1 MKYKVYR
8 IGTHP
13 RDLLEPE
20 REELAKVDAEQ
31 IVLPRLEGDDLVSK
45 ARDDFPEP
53 DKPVIP
59 TNLSLGI
66 VTSIFFRLCCLA
78 PLIVMLFFEV
88 FKNYV

>member
-45 ARDDFPEP
+45 ARDAD
-53 DKPVIP
+53 
-59 TNLSLGI
+59 GI
-66 VTSIFFRLCCLA
+66 IDVD
-78 PLIVMLFFEV
+78 
-88 FKNYV
+88 